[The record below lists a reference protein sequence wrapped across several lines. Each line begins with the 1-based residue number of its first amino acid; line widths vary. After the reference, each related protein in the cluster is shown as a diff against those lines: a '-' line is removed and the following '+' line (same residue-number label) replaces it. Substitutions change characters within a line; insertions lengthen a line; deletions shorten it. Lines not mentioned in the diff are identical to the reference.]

1 MCKSSEKCHAN
12 IPFFWFTTV
21 FWVIANLI
29 FKSYSNN
36 LCPNQVSTSDANYQD
51 DPGSVNK
58 IVYTV
63 YTQGTPMEGK
73 GHGDGS
79 GCTS

>member
-1 MCKSSEKCHAN
+1 M
-12 IPFFWFTTV
+12 
-21 FWVIANLI
+21 IANLI

-36 LCPNQVSTSDANYQD
+36 PYQVNTSDANYQD

>member
-1 MCKSSEKCHAN
+1 M
-12 IPFFWFTTV
+12 
-21 FWVIANLI
+21 IANLI

-36 LCPNQVSTSDANYQD
+36 LCPNQVNTSDANYQD

-63 YTQGTPMEGK
+63 YTQDTPHRWKAKAMAMEVVALLNIFTV
-73 GHGDGS
+73 H
-79 GCTS
+79 TPALT